1 VAWERAWRGDGS
13 PTGLF
18 TAELLD
24 DGTIVVAGVR
34 REPGFVAG
42 AILHRADGV
51 VGVSNVFGEAT
62 SAWSGCVAFAT
73 SCFPRTPLVGYEH
86 GEDLTQALRH
96 GFEPA
101 GPLRVWVLD
110 D

>member
-1 VAWERAWRGDGS
+1 
-13 PTGLF
+13 
-18 TAELLD
+18 
-24 DGTIVVAGVR
+24 
-34 REPGFVAG
+34 
-42 AILHRADGV
+42 
-51 VGVSNVFGEAT
+51 
-62 SAWSGCVAFAT
+62 VAFAT